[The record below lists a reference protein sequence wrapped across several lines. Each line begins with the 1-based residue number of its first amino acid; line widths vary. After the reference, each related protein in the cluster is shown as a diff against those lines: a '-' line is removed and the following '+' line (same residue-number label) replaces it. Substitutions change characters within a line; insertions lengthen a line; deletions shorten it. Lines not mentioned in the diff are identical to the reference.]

1 MPARHPIILSGI
13 GPLGLM
19 NEAAQAMI
27 DASVDAVS
35 EAQDDAQAQDLKEQ
49 FERQQ
54 LEERAKRENMPMV
67 YVLKE
72 QYRQLDPAM
81 VREKEEKFHC
91 VLIPAEEYEI
101 QRMKEDAVE
110 YTMPPKLPDIK
121 VLQPAVYDLPHVKG
135 GRYHEP
141 PCDLKKKK
149 KAKRHQQKQARRRN
163 K

>member
-1 MPARHPIILSGI
+1 MPANHPIILNGM
-13 GPLGLM
+13 GRLGLM
-19 NEAAQAMI
+19 NEAARAMI

-35 EAQDDAQAQDLKEQ
+35 KAQNKAQAQDLKEQ
-49 FERQQ
+49 FDRHQ
-54 LEERAKRENMPMV
+54 LEERAKRENMPIV

-81 VREKEEKFHC
+81 IREKEEKYHC

-110 YTMPPKLPDIK
+110 YTMPPKLPDVK
-121 VLQPAVYDLPHVKG
+121 MLQPAVYDLPHVKG

-141 PCDLKKKK
+141 PRDLKKKK
-149 KAKRHQQKQARRRN
+149 KAKRRQQKQSRRKR
-163 K
+163 

>member
-1 MPARHPIILSGI
+1 MPARHPIILNGM
-13 GPLGLM
+13 GRLGLM
-19 NEAAQAMI
+19 NEAAKAMI

-35 EAQDDAQAQDLKEQ
+35 KAQDDAKAQDLKEQ

-81 VREKEEKFHC
+81 IREKEEKLHC
-91 VLIPAEEYEI
+91 VLIPAEEHEI
-101 QRMKEDAVE
+101 QRMKEDAVP

-121 VLQPAVYDLPHVKG
+121 MLPPAVYDMPHVKG

-141 PCDLKKKK
+141 PRDLKKKK
-149 KAKRHQQKQARRRN
+149 KAKRRQQKQARRKN

>member
-19 NEAAQAMI
+19 NKAAQAMI

-35 EAQDDAQAQDLKEQ
+35 KAQDDAQAQDLKEQ

-81 VREKEEKFHC
+81 VREKEEKYHC

-141 PCDLKKKK
+141 PRDLKKKK
-149 KAKRHQQKQARRRN
+149 KAKHRQQKQARRRN

>member
-1 MPARHPIILSGI
+1 MPANHPIILNGM
-13 GPLGLM
+13 GRPGMM

-35 EAQDDAQAQDLKEQ
+35 KAQDEAQAQDLKEQ

-54 LEERAKRENMPMV
+54 LEDRAKRENMPIV

-81 VREKEEKFHC
+81 IREKEEKYHC

-121 VLQPAVYDLPHVKG
+121 MLQPAVYDLPHVKG

-141 PCDLKKKK
+141 PRDLKKKK
-149 KAKRHQQKQARRRN
+149 KAKRRMQKQSRRKR
-163 K
+163 

>member
-27 DASVDAVS
+27 DASADAVS
-35 EAQDDAQAQDLKEQ
+35 KAQDDAQAQDLKEQ

-81 VREKEEKFHC
+81 IHEKEEKFHC

-121 VLQPAVYDLPHVKG
+121 VLQPAMYDLPHVKG

>member
-81 VREKEEKFHC
+81 VREKEEKCHC
-91 VLIPAEEYEI
+91 VLIPAEEYEM

-121 VLQPAVYDLPHVKG
+121 VLQPAVCDLPHVKG

-149 KAKRHQQKQARRRN
+149 KAKRRQQKQARRRN

>member
-1 MPARHPIILSGI
+1 MPANHPIILNGM
-13 GPLGLM
+13 GRLGLM

-35 EAQDDAQAQDLKEQ
+35 KAQDDAQAQDLKEQ

-81 VREKEEKFHC
+81 IREKEEKYHC

-101 QRMKEDAVE
+101 QRMKETAVE
-110 YTMPPKLPDIK
+110 YTMPPKLPDVK
-121 VLQPAVYDLPHVKG
+121 MLQPAVYDLPHVKG

-141 PCDLKKKK
+141 PRDLKKKK
-149 KAKRHQQKQARRRN
+149 KAKRRMQKQSRRKR
-163 K
+163 

>member
-1 MPARHPIILSGI
+1 MPANHPIILNGM
-13 GPLGLM
+13 GRPGMM

-35 EAQDDAQAQDLKEQ
+35 KAQDEAQAQDLKEQ

-54 LEERAKRENMPMV
+54 LEDRAKRENMPIV
-67 YVLKE
+67 YVPKE

-81 VREKEEKFHC
+81 IREKEEKYHC

-121 VLQPAVYDLPHVKG
+121 MLQPAVYDLPHVKG

-141 PCDLKKKK
+141 PRDLKKKK
-149 KAKRHQQKQARRRN
+149 KAKRRMQKQSRRKR
-163 K
+163 